1 MAFTSVSMTSF
12 DAKLKNWYID
22 RKKLYLLDSYKTPLF
37 NAITKKTDAAGKQ
50 WNVAVGAS
58 SIVGGAGT
66 YSNSWANA
74 SAGSDVNFYGSYK
87 DRFGHGFIDDKVIRA
102 SRAADGAV
110 EPALEEKISQVREQ
124 FLQATEYQLFRDE
137 GGAIGTVSTF
147 TAGGV
152 GGTVVL
158 SANTQVTAGQR
169 IRKDMI
175 LDFSANSD
183 GTSTRTTTW
192 KVTNVQPSQ
201 FTIQPYGSS
210 GSDIPV
216 ASDSIYIDGDA
227 TKALCGLGSWVPATE
242 TAAARTFKNVDCS
255 ADTRALGGIRLD
267 ATGLRF
273 TEAFIQAGDTAMR
286 YGANSSMI
294 FVHPTN
300 LSALKQELGSA
311 VRYEGLMGSPGVP
324 GGTKGMSKKDAAKFG
339 FRALVL
345 DGTQGQI
352 LVVPS
357 WACPLNYSYS
367 VELDSFFM
375 ETIGAWPSLKDL
387 DGGPRMLRLTD
398 GTNNAYVHELVGY
411 GEALCS
417 APGHQVRVTHS
428 TAA

>member
-22 RKKLYLLDSYKTPLF
+22 RKKLYLMDGYKTPLF
-37 NAITKKTDAAGKQ
+37 NAINKKTDAAGKQ

-58 SIVGGAGT
+58 SIVGGGGT
-66 YSNSWANA
+66 YANSWANA

-102 SRAADGAV
+102 SKNADGAV
-110 EPALEEKISQVREQ
+110 EPALEEKIAQVRDQ
-124 FLQATEYQLFRDE
+124 FIQGTEYQLFRDE
-137 GGAIGTVSTF
+137 GGGIGKVSTF

-158 SANTQVTAGQR
+158 SANTALTCGQR
-169 IRKDMI
+169 LRKDMI
-175 LDFSANSD
+175 LDFSANTD
-183 GTSTRTTTW
+183 GTSLRSTIW

-201 FTIQPYGSS
+201 FTISPYSSS

-216 ASDSIYIDGDA
+216 ASDTIYIDGDA
-227 TKALCGLGSWVPATE
+227 TKALCGLGSWVPDTE
-242 TAAARTFKNVDCS
+242 ANVGSFKNVDRS
-255 ADTRALGGIRLD
+255 TDTRALGGIRLD
-267 ATGLRF
+267 ATGLRM
-273 TEAFIQAGDTAMR
+273 TEALIQAGDTAMR
-286 YGANSSMI
+286 YGANSSMV
-294 FVHPTN
+294 FVNPAN
-300 LSALKQELGSA
+300 YSALKQELSSKA
-311 VRYEGLMGSPGVP
+311 EYEMVKGSPGVP
-324 GGTKGMSKKDAAKFG
+324 GGTKGMSAKDATRFG

-345 DGTQGQI
+345 DGSQGQI
-352 LVVPS
+352 LVVAS
-357 WACPLNYSYS
+357 WACPLATSYS
-367 VELDSFFM
+367 VELDSFWL

-417 APGHQVRVTHS
+417 APGHQVRIIHS